1 MCMEKK
7 DSYNV
12 MDELTQMYV
21 FNIRYSRPSKGR
33 YSNKYRIES
42 SPFNFRET
50 CVGAMYHEID
60 VLTAKGMFIDSYYIE
75 TVLASDTEKQF

>member
-1 MCMEKK
+1 MEKI
-7 DSYNV
+7 DCFNATDNLS
-12 MDELTQMYV
+12 QMYV

-42 SPFNFRET
+42 SPFNFKET
-50 CVGAMYHEID
+50 CLGAMYHELD
-60 VLTAKGMFIDSYYIE
+60 ALKAKGMKIDSYYIE